1 MKVPVSPDS
10 PQHLLLSLFTKAI
23 LYMQGATHCGF
34 HGAVFKPDI
43 KLVWYLKG
51 FTLIVD
57 LDFFMSKFL

>member
-1 MKVPVSPDS
+1 
-10 PQHLLLSLFTKAI
+10 
-23 LYMQGATHCGF
+23 MQGATHCGF